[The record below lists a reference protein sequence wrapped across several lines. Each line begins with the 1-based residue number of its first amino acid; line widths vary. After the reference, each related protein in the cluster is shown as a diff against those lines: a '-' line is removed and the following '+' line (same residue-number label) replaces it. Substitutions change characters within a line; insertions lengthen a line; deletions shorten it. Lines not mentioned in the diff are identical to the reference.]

1 MKTYEIL
8 PIKLDIDEIRHTVLD
23 HVKQLGNP
31 IFQGEQYGFNDFGG
45 YSLLSTTG
53 HWKDGWEVGGT
64 GIPGETIL
72 TPGKVNYKAAKYLGL
87 THSFENSIPTEACV
101 GPIKDAIDKIAEL
114 GFYPRRA
121 RISML
126 KAGTKTI
133 LHSDAP
139 KDRYSARIHI
149 PIITTPECLHYGDG
163 ECFHMPADGSV
174 YMIWVNIPHQ
184 VFNNSSIDRYHI
196 IMDAWDTK
204 GITEHFKFTDNIN
217 NIEEES
223 NNFRQQL
230 NNTII
235 NNQEQQAFDM
245 IKSRF
250 EKEIKRSM
258 LDGHR

>member
-1 MKTYEIL
+1 MKSFEIL
-8 PIKLDIDEIRHTVLD
+8 PVKFDIDAIKNTVLEY
-23 HVKQLGNP
+23 VKQLGNP

-53 HWKDGWEVGGT
+53 RWQDGWEVGGT
-64 GIPGETIL
+64 GTPGETVF
-72 TPGKVNYKAAKYLGL
+72 TPGQVNYKAAKYLGL
-87 THSFENSIPTEACV
+87 THAFENSVPTEACV
-101 GPIKDAIDKIAEL
+101 GPIKDAIDKISDL
-114 GFYPRRA
+114 GFYPRKA

-139 KDRYSARIHI
+139 RNKYSARIHI
-149 PIITTPECLHYGDG
+149 PVITTPECIHSSDGD
-163 ECFHMPADGSV
+163 CFHMPADGSA
-174 YMIWVNIPHQ
+174 YIIWVNVPHQ

-204 GITEHFKFTDNIN
+204 GITENFKFIDNIE
-217 NIEEES
+217 NIEKES

-235 NNQEQQAFDM
+235 NSQEQQAFD
-245 IKSRF
+245 IVKGKF
-250 EKEIKRSM
+250 VKEIKRRL
-258 LDGHR
+258 LDGHS

>member
-1 MKTYEIL
+1 MKTFEKL
-8 PIKLDIDEIRHTVLD
+8 PIKFNIDAIRETVLE
-23 HVKQLGNP
+23 HVTKLGAP
-31 IFQGEQYGFNDFGG
+31 VFQAEKYGFNDFGG
-45 YSLLSTTG
+45 YSLLSNTG
-53 HWKDGWEVGGT
+53 RWQDGWEMGGT
-64 GIPGETIL
+64 GIPGETIIA
-72 TPGKVNYKAAKYLGL
+72 PGQVNYKAAKYLGL
-87 THSFENSIPTEACV
+87 THAFENSVPTEACV
-101 GPIKDAIDKIAEL
+101 GPIKDMLDQLANL
-114 GFYPRRA
+114 GFYPRKA

-139 KDRYSARIHI
+139 RDRYSARIHI
-149 PIITTPECLHYGDG
+149 PVITTPDCIHCGDG
-163 ECFHMPADGSV
+163 EYFHMPADGSA

-204 GITEHFKFTDNIN
+204 GITEHFKFNGSIE
-217 NIEEES
+217 NIEQES

-235 NNQEQQAFDM
+235 NAQEYQVFDM
-245 IKSRF
+245 IKSKF
-250 EKEIKRSM
+250 EKDIKRSM